1 MGRVGVDADFSDF
14 VHARSV
20 SLMRLAWLLAPDR
33 AAADDLLQSA
43 LLRAY
48 RRWHRIERDPE
59 AYVRRALVTVAID
72 ERRRPWRRETSVP
85 SVPKRADSADQTVA
99 VDDAELLRRALM
111 SLPAGQRAAVVLRHR
126 EGLSAAQ
133 AAQLLG
139 CSEGAARS
147 QASRGLD
154 KLRVSLQQ
162 PGVDIERG
170 IA

>member
-1 MGRVGVDADFSDF
+1 MGQAGVDADFSAF

-48 RRWHRIERDPE
+48 RRWHRIESDPE
-59 AYVRRALVTVAID
+59 GYVRRVLVTVAID
-72 ERRRPWRRETSVP
+72 ERRRPWRRETSVS
-85 SVPKRADSADQTVA
+85 SVPDRVDAADPTTA
-99 VDDAELLRRALM
+99 VDDAELLRRELAT
-111 SLPAGQRAAVVLRHR
+111 LPAGQRAAVVLRYR

-133 AAQLLG
+133 VAELLG
-139 CSEGAARS
+139 CSEGTARS

-154 KLRVSLQQ
+154 KLRASLADA
-162 PGVDIERG
+162 GVDIERG
-170 IA
+170 TS